1 MFSSLFSCIELWD
14 IQGSFLQCYSEGEF
28 GTEVYLHVLSLH
40 VHCRFVVALST
51 KKSEQKLTHSA
62 MSDEIGYF

>member
-14 IQGSFLQCYSEGEF
+14 IQGSFFQCYSEGEF

-40 VHCRFVVALST
+40 VHCRFVV
-51 KKSEQKLTHSA
+51 KISEQ
-62 MSDEIGYF
+62 